1 MAGPMPQRCSTGDA
15 WISKRGVGEDV
26 SEVRLEV
33 SVTDDG
39 GDELG
44 VVVDERDAGEFLE
57 VPGTGFK
64 LGAVRAE
71 PGLDV
76 FELHSLALTGTRL
89 TRPSGCLVMAG
100 ALTS

>member
-15 WISKRGVGEDV
+15 WISRRGVGEDV

-33 SVTDDG
+33 PVTGDG
-39 GDELG
+39 GDEPG
-44 VVVDERDAGEFLE
+44 VVVDERDAGELLE
-57 VPGTGFK
+57 IPGIGFE
-64 LGAVRAE
+64 LGAVLAE

-76 FELHSLALTGTRL
+76 FELRSLALTGTRL

>member
-1 MAGPMPQRCSTGDA
+1 MAGPMPQRCSTDDA
-15 WISKRGVGEDV
+15 WISRHGVGEDV
-26 SEVRLEV
+26 REVRLEV
-33 SVTDDG
+33 SVTCEG

-57 VPGTGFK
+57 VPGIDFE
-64 LGAVRAE
+64 LGAVLAE

-76 FELHSLALTGTRL
+76 FELRSLALTGTRL